1 MAVAT
6 LVIAS
11 GVFGACS
18 SIPPAPS
25 TTRPPVSVP
34 QGWKN
39 YSYGRATISAP
50 DNWVVQKNTD
60 CPIRTAPGT
69 LNLGTGGGNA
79 PCTTGFVDAN
89 AVSLSSLPS
98 GNGYVSSCPPIKMN
112 GLLVYVGPCSSSDA
126 AGIVLYSIPSLR
138 VQAEGTGI
146 SSEDVTGPGTGTI
159 VGRVLHT
166 LRG

>member
-112 GLLVYVGPCSSSDA
+112 GLLVTLDHA
-126 AGIVLYSIPSLR
+126 AAVTPGIVLYSIPSLR
-138 VQAEGTGI
+138 LQAEGTGI
-146 SSEDVTGPGTGTI
+146 TSEDVTGPGTGTI